1 MLSLLVFAAV
11 AGLPSAAAAP
21 SPAPTATPQLK
32 EIAHVRSTSACGEV
46 AAHANAAIGAAL
58 SNDAI
63 LDQTISLLRDRSLNG
78 NAIERRNALE
88 RLTQLSN
95 QLAARYG
102 DGNAEVRRLRALADR
117 AATPAAKANLMA
129 FANWLGGALWRQK
142 RIGRDL
148 DGFIAALDAKD
159 MAQFDGVPANLLD
172 ASSESSTWN
181 ARSSPTDPM
190 GSVALSVKLD
200 PRSVTS
206 PPQALQ
212 PTDDGAAL
220 AAAADFAHRVTAI
233 QSDESMA
240 ASHASALDTGC

>member
-11 AGLPSAAAAP
+11 SALPSAAAAP

-32 EIAHVRSTSACGEV
+32 EIAHVRATSECGEV

-58 SNDAI
+58 GNDAV
-63 LDQTISLLRDRSLNG
+63 LDQLISTLRNRGLDG
-78 NAIERRNALE
+78 NVIERRNALE

-95 QLAARYG
+95 QLAAQYG
-102 DGNAEVRRLRALADR
+102 NGNDEVGRLRSLAER
-117 AATPAAKANLMA
+117 APTPAAKSNLLA

-159 MAQFDGVPANLLD
+159 MARFEDVPANLLD
-172 ASSESSTWN
+172 ASPEGST
-181 ARSSPTDPM
+181 RGVRPDEVDPF
-190 GSVALSVKLD
+190 GRIEVSVKLD

-206 PPQALQ
+206 PPQLIES
-212 PTDDGAAL
+212 TDGQMAL
-220 AAAADFAHRVTAI
+220 AAAADFAHRTTAI
-233 QSDESMA
+233 QSDENMA
-240 ASHASALDTGC
+240 ASHASALNTGC

>member
-11 AGLPSAAAAP
+11 SALPPAGLPP
-21 SPAPTATPQLK
+21 TPAPAATPQLK

-58 SNDAI
+58 GNDAVI
-63 LDQTISLLRDRSLNG
+63 DETISALRGRGLDG

-95 QLAARYG
+95 QLASQYG
-102 DGNAEVRRLRALADR
+102 EGNGEVSRLRVLADR
-117 AATPAAKANLMA
+117 ATTPAAKTNLLA
-129 FANWLGGALWRQK
+129 LANWLGGALWRQK

-148 DGFIAALDAKD
+148 DGFIASLDAAD
-159 MAQFDGVPANLLD
+159 MAQFEGVPANLLD
-172 ASSESSTWN
+172 ATSERPAWGIQPR
-181 ARSSPTDPM
+181 AEDP
-190 GSVALSVKLD
+190 LSAITVPVKLG
-200 PRSVTS
+200 PRSVTV
-206 PPQALQ
+206 PPQPLESA
-212 PTDDGAAL
+212 DDRMAL
-220 AAAADFAHRVTAI
+220 AAAADFARRTTAI